1 MTSLVTRILVRKRG
15 KKTLQVASLVVKGN
29 VMKTIRSLCITREKI
44 ATVEEEENRH
54 CREREKEK
62 KREEIEKRKRLLAVV
77 HRQWLDPTVVA
88 VSDFVLTA
96 RTTVMKH
103 MREACSRIDRNRQV
117 RDPLYRIL
125 EKDGIP
131 VDVGGGSGGCSMQVS
146 ALVSRRVDDVTLVLE
161 TDPAIQKYPNII
173 AIARGKKK
181 WQECAH
187 VMRMK

>member
-1 MTSLVTRILVRKRG
+1 M
-15 KKTLQVASLVVKGN
+15 
-29 VMKTIRSLCITREKI
+29 
-44 ATVEEEENRH
+44 
-54 CREREKEK
+54 
-62 KREEIEKRKRLLAVV
+62 V

-103 MREACSRIDRNRQV
+103 NMREACSRIDRNRQI

-131 VDVGGGSGGCSMQVS
+131 VDVGGGCDGCSMQVS

-161 TDPAIQKYPNII
+161 TDPAIQKCLSAIDI
-173 AIARGKKK
+173 TAIAGKKVAGV
-181 WQECAH
+181 CSCDAH
-187 VMRMK
+187 EIDISEGNEVS